1 MNKNE
6 RIIIDLMY
14 REMFKKM
21 CIFAKKQLGDSSLA
35 EEAVQETFRIACE
48 KEPRVLMSE
57 NPRGWMMATLKYTIS
72 NMKREREYL
81 GKMLQQLHLQEAA
94 LETPEENVDILYSD
108 LVCKADFDMLKMIV
122 LEKYTIKDA
131 AEYYGIS
138 VNACKKRISRIKQR
152 LKNILEEEEGGDTD
166 D

>member
-21 CIFAKKQLGDSSLA
+21 CIYAKSQLGDSALA

-48 KEPRVLMSE
+48 KEQRVLTSE
-57 NPRGWMMATLKYTIS
+57 NPRGWMMATLRYTIS
-72 NMKREREYL
+72 NMKRELAYL
-81 GKMLQQLHLQEAA
+81 EKMYLHLHMKETAA
-94 LETPEENVDILYSD
+94 EITEENVDIMYSD
-108 LVCKADFDMLKMIV
+108 LISEADFDMLKMIV
-122 LEKYTIKDA
+122 MDRYTIRET

-138 VNACKKRISRIKQR
+138 LNACKKRISRIKQR